1 MLAIHKSAV
10 DKEFYRDHCHE
21 DKRCTCDDPRDFE
34 ANEAEVDENN
44 PEDSD
49 PVLAQL
55 ANQFLVQ
62 FLLQS
67 RLRGIGSL

>member
-55 ANQFLVQ
+55 ANQFLDQ

>member
-21 DKRCTCDDPRDFE
+21 DKRYTGDDPRDFE
-34 ANEAEVDENN
+34 ANEAEVDENK

-55 ANQFLVQ
+55 AYQFLDQ
-62 FLLQS
+62 FLL
-67 RLRGIGSL
+67 